1 VPTPDSRLPTPDSQ
15 FPTTPFFPK
24 PYADLVARLR
34 VPCGFVLVIAFALL
48 SRPSAQSLAYGLPIS
63 LVGLLIRA
71 WAAGHLEK
79 NMSLAETGPYA
90 HTRNPLYIGTLL
102 VAAGL
107 VVASRRWI
115 LAAIFA
121 VVFLLVYLPVI
132 ELEQQH
138 LCNLFPEYEAYA
150 RRVPALIPA
159 FRRSPA
165 TGQFRWKRYMRN
177 EEYQALLGFTVGA
190 LYLLLRLLL
199 A

>member
-1 VPTPDSRLPTPDSQ
+1 MPASSFAKR
-15 FPTTPFFPK
+15 
-24 PYADLVARLR
+24 YADLVARLR

-48 SRPSAQSLAYGLPIS
+48 SRPSAHSLAYGLP
-63 LVGLLIRA
+63 LGLLGLLIRA

-79 NMSLAETGPYA
+79 NMRLAETGPYA
-90 HTRNPLYIGTLL
+90 YVRNPLYIGTLL

-121 VVFLLVYLPVI
+121 AVFLLVYLPVI

-138 LCNLFPEYEAYA
+138 LRELFPNYDAYA

-159 FRRSPA
+159 IRRRGPSDR
-165 TGQFRWKRYMRN
+165 FRWKRYLRN
-177 EEYQALLGFTVGA
+177 EEYQALVGFAAGT
-190 LYLLLRLLL
+190 LFLLLRLVFM
-199 A
+199 